1 MTAPAGVRA
10 RSRVGTMIT
19 RSFRVGQQLR
29 ADDVEGGSGLHFTG
43 YATVW
48 DEPYEL
54 RDWWGD
60 TYSEVM
66 RRGCF
71 AKSLAENADVRFLL
85 NHSGIPL
92 ARTKSGTL
100 SVLEDDTGLAS
111 DADLDGASP
120 LVQEIRSAM
129 QRGDLDEM
137 SLAFRVIREVW
148 SPDFMQVDV
157 TEAELLDVSVVTYPA
172 NPATSAGLRSL
183 LVPDGMNRR
192 QAARAVA
199 ALRRSAGDDSD
210 AAALAQH
217 VGDAL
222 GVDSADAADDEP
234 AVTEDA
240 VTEDAVATEDVPGTE
255 TVEGETPDEST
266 TSTGEQ
272 PEEQRGMSLRYAQAI
287 VACSR

>member
-10 RSRVGTMIT
+10 RSRVGTTIT
-19 RSFRVGQQLR
+19 RSFRVGQQIR
-29 ADDVEGGSGLHFTG
+29 ADDVEGGSGLHFSG

-66 RRGCF
+66 RSGCF

-85 NHSGIPL
+85 NHTGIPL

-100 SVLEDDTGLAS
+100 SVVEDDTGLLS

-137 SLAFRVIREVW
+137 SLAFIVMREVW

-157 TEAELLDVSVVTYPA
+157 TEAQLLDVSVVTYPA

-199 ALRRSAGDDSD
+199 ALRRSAGDDAD
-210 AAALAQH
+210 AAALAQQ

-222 GVDSADAADDEP
+222 GVDAAEESSNDAAPDD
-234 AVTEDA
+234 A
-240 VTEDAVATEDVPGTE
+240 ATTGEEAAAPE
-255 TVEGETPDEST
+255 TSDDT
-266 TSTGEQ
+266 TSSERSVPLGLARAELELT
-272 PEEQRGMSLRYAQAI
+272 QR
-287 VACSR
+287 